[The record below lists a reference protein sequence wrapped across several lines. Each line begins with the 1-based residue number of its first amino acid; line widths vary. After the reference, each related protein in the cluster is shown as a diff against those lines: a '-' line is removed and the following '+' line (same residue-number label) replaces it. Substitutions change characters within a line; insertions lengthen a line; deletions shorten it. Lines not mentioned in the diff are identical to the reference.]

1 MERRQTTGAGIAL
14 ALLLVVG
21 LVVVLT
27 DDDGAGDGAGAC
39 TALAVSGWTADAA
52 TTDEFAR
59 YGDDATRTDDWT
71 GGDGNHSVRLPDGRT
86 LWLVSDPYLGRVQP
100 PPNRQGQP
108 HAWRDTTLGT
118 PAWTRNAALV
128 MSADGRLE
136 RTLLGGAPG
145 APTSLFPEPA
155 APLRQWRWPV
165 HAVVEPR
172 APGSSEQVLRVLLW
186 HRQEA
191 QQPWI
196 YGVPLATEVATLSL
210 PDLRLEGITQVD
222 DQSRVADPA
231 DRVVYG
237 AAAVRRGGF
246 TYVWGGTDGRTPDQ
260 AERSSR
266 AHLARVPAGRL
277 ADRSAW
283 RYWDGERWS
292 REAARSA
299 PVLGDGGRRGV
310 GSAFSV
316 VRRGDTWV
324 LFTMDAGGPRGSGLT
339 TVASYWACRPEGP
352 WHGPDK
358 AFTAPLPDDAGGGS
372 GAAAYNP
379 QAHPGVGS
387 GDGLLLGYDVNW
399 LDASADTVS
408 AHVHRNVALYRPRFV
423 RLHLDAAG

>member
-1 MERRQTTGAGIAL
+1 MAL

-27 DDDGAGDGAGAC
+27 ATNEDADDGEAGAC
-39 TALAVSGWTADAA
+39 TGLAVSGWTADAE
-52 TTDEFAR
+52 TTDEFER
-59 YGDDATRTDDWT
+59 YGNDGARTDDWT

-86 LWLVSDPYLGRVQP
+86 LWLASDPYLGQVRQ

-108 HAWRDTTLGT
+108 HAWRDTSLGT

-128 MSADGRLE
+128 MSEDGRLE
-136 RTLLGGAPG
+136 RTLLGGPPG
-145 APTSLFPEPA
+145 APASLFPEPG
-155 APLRQWRWPV
+155 APVRQWRWPV

-231 DRVVYG
+231 DRLVYG
-237 AAAVRRGGF
+237 AAAVRQGDW

-283 RYWDGERWS
+283 RFWDGERWG
-292 REAARSA
+292 RDAARSK
-299 PVLGDGGRRGV
+299 PVLGDGGRKGV

-316 VRRGDTWV
+316 VRRDGTWV
-324 LFTMDAGGPRGSGLT
+324 LFTMDAGGPGGSGLT

-352 WHGPDK
+352 WHGPDE
-358 AFTAPLPDDAGGGS
+358 AFVAPLPDDAGGGS
-372 GAAAYNP
+372 AAAAYNP
-379 QAHPGVGS
+379 QVHPGVGD
-387 GDGLLLGYDVNW
+387 GDGLLVGYDVNW

-423 RLHLDAAG
+423 RLHLDTVE